1 MDNRETKEFDIIFR
15 LIDRSELGAALRA
28 VRKFVDANPHM
39 IYDEELESIE
49 NDYRLML
56 DYMRRGF
63 NDPHR
68 SAIYNSLTTRL
79 YRFASD
85 MYMTYMT
92 QHAAFF
98 TDALRKSGNKQFND
112 EKIKSELEGFVADA
126 AMLSLEI
133 EPART
138 TKSNELYSRH
148 NDFMQALFCHII
160 VSRQW
165 SDHDSE
171 FFNRLLLSPTIDSID
186 AQLLIS
192 AITLAA
198 MNNMDINKFG
208 VLIHV
213 YLASTDEKI
222 RQRALIGW
230 VFALS
235 SRTRVMPKMKNLV
248 SEALSHDGV
257 ANELA
262 DLQKQ
267 IIFCM
272 NAEQDT
278 DTIRR
283 DIMPELMK
291 NNNLNITRFGINEK
305 EDDPMADI
313 FDPGASERAMEKM
326 EESFQKMM
334 NMQKAGSDIYFG
346 GFSQMK
352 RFPFF
357 YNVANWFYPFY
368 IEHPEISRTAGNLKD
383 TPLLVNILNSGP
395 FCDSDKY
402 SFTLAISSVIS
413 RLPDNMKE
421 MLNSPEVLGQV
432 VSPEDQRQPA
442 YIRRMI
448 LQDMYRFFRLY
459 PQREQ
464 LVNPFDAKH
473 FIFVSDDLFNNTD
486 IQTLVPDLCYFMI
499 KHKNGNAL
507 RNILS
512 KNTDENNPKM
522 LLVRGMYELN
532 FAKQPEKAVEVFE
545 KLKAEDTGNR
555 RVLSLLARSYFE
567 CGKFE
572 DSAACYQTLHDSDP
586 QNKTVALNLCVALS
600 KAKKY
605 SDAINLLYRLD
616 IENPDSSAVKRV
628 LAWTLSGLGKYD
640 QAEKEYSRLT
650 SADDAEN
657 GDWLNAGYCQ
667 WMKGNTAEAVKLF
680 ARFMENRR
688 NTGLNRK
695 YCISEEF
702 ANDKEFLNEHGI
714 SDTDIHLM
722 ADLVDG
728 YAG

>member
-383 TPLLVNILNSGP
+383 TPLLINILNSGP

-432 VSPEDQRQPA
+432 VSPEDQRQSA

-486 IQTLVPDLCYFMI
+486 IQALVPDLCYFMI

-512 KNTDENNPKM
+512 KNTDEDNPKM

-545 KLKAEDTGNR
+545 KLKAEAPGNR

-702 ANDKEFLNEHGI
+702 ANDKDFLNEHGI

>member
-1 MDNRETKEFDIIFR
+1 MDNKHIKEFDIIFR
-15 LIDRSELGAALRA
+15 LIDRRELGNALWA
-28 VRKFVDANPHM
+28 VRKFVDDNPHM
-39 IYDEELESIE
+39 IYDEELENIE

-68 SAIYNSLTTRL
+68 GTIYDNLTARL

-92 QHAAFF
+92 RHSSFFADALKKSDSRRF
-98 TDALRKSGNKQFND
+98 TD
-112 EKIKSELEGFVADA
+112 ETIKAELEEYIADV
-126 AMLSLEI
+126 AMLSLET

-138 TKSNELYSRH
+138 EKSNRLYNRH

-165 SDHDSE
+165 SEHDSD
-171 FFNRLLLSPTIDSID
+171 FFNNLLLSPTVDSID

-192 AITLAA
+192 AITLAT
-198 MNNMDINKFG
+198 MNNMDVNKFS

-213 YLASTDEKI
+213 YLTSTDEKI
-222 RQRALIGW
+222 RQRALVGW

-235 SRTRVMPKMKNLV
+235 SRTRIVPKMKHLV

-257 ANELA
+257 AHELA

-291 NNNLNITRFGINEK
+291 NNNLNITRFGISEK

-368 IEHPEISRTAGNLKD
+368 IEHPEVSRTAGNLKD
-383 TPLLVNILNSGP
+383 TPLLTNILNNGP

-402 SFTLAISSVIS
+402 SFTLAISSIIS

-432 VSPEDQRQPA
+432 VSPEDQQQPA

-473 FIFVSDDLFNNTD
+473 FIFISDDLFDDTD
-486 IQTLVPDLCYFMI
+486 IRVLIPDLCYFMI

-507 RNILS
+507 RNIMS
-512 KNTDENNPKM
+512 KDTCADNPKM

-532 FAKQPEKAVEVFE
+532 FAKKPEKAVELFE
-545 KLKAEDTGNR
+545 KLKTEEPENR

-567 CGKFE
+567 CGRFE
-572 DSAACYQTLHDSDP
+572 DSAACYRILHDNDQ

-616 IENPDSSAVKRV
+616 IEQPDSSAVKRV
-628 LAWTLSGLGKYD
+628 LAWTLLGMEKYD

-667 WMKGNTAEAVKLF
+667 WMKGNTVEAIKLF
-680 ARFMENRR
+680 GKFMKSRR
-688 NTGLNRK
+688 DVSLNKK
-695 YCISEEF
+695 YRISEEF
-702 ANDKEFLNEHGI
+702 ANDKDFLNDHGI
-714 SDTDIHLM
+714 NDTDILLM
-722 ADLVDG
+722 SDLVDG

>member
-1 MDNRETKEFDIIFR
+1 MNNKDINEFDKIFR
-15 LIDRSELGAALRA
+15 LIDGCELGTALRT

-39 IYDEELESIE
+39 MYDEELENIE

-56 DYMRRGF
+56 DYMKRGF
-63 NDPHR
+63 NDPQR
-68 SAIYNSLTTRL
+68 DAIYDNLMSRL

-85 MYMTYMT
+85 MYMIYLTRHT
-92 QHAAFF
+92 AFF
-98 TDALRKSGNKQFND
+98 TDAMRKSAGRQFSN
-112 EKIKSELEGFVADA
+112 EEIKAELEGFVADA
-126 AMLSLEI
+126 AMTSLEI

-138 TKSNELYSRH
+138 EKSNELYRRH

-171 FFNRLLLSPTIDSID
+171 FFNGLLLSPIIDNVD
-186 AQLLIS
+186 AQLIVS
-192 AITLAA
+192 AITLAT
-198 MNNMDINKFG
+198 MNNMDVNKFS
-208 VLIHV
+208 VLIYV
-213 YLASTDEKI
+213 YLTSADEKI
-222 RQRALIGW
+222 RQRALVGW

-235 SRTRVMPKMKNLV
+235 ASSRVMPRMKKLV
-248 SEALSHDGV
+248 AEALERDGV

-283 DIMPELMK
+283 NIMPELMK
-291 NNNLNITRFGINEK
+291 NNNLNITRFGITEK
-305 EDDPMADI
+305 EEDPMADV

-368 IEHPEISRTAGNLKD
+368 IEHPEISHTAGNLKD
-383 TPLLVNILNSGP
+383 TPLLINILNNGP

-402 SFTLAISSVIS
+402 SFTLAVSSVIS

-421 MLNSPEVLGQV
+421 MLNTPEALGQV

-459 PQREQ
+459 PQKGQ
-464 LVNPFDAKH
+464 LVNPFDPKH
-473 FIFVSDDLFNNTD
+473 FIFVTDVLFEASPLQPL
-486 IQTLVPDLCYFMI
+486 IPDLCYFMI

-507 RNILS
+507 KNIMQ
-512 KNTDENNPKM
+512 KNIGGNDPKM

-532 FAKQPEKAVEVFE
+532 FAKQAAKAVQIFE
-545 KLKAEDTGNR
+545 ELRSTEPDNR

-567 CGKFE
+567 CERF
-572 DSAACYQTLHDSDP
+572 DDAAICYETLLDSDQ
-586 QNKTVALNLCVALS
+586 QNTTTALNYCVALS
-600 KAKKY
+600 KAGKY
-605 SDAINLLYRLD
+605 SDAINTLYRLD
-616 IENPDSSAVKRV
+616 IEKPDSMEVKRV
-628 LAWTLSGLGKYD
+628 LAWTLLGLEKYD
-640 QAEKEYSRLT
+640 RAEKEYRRLT

-667 WMKGNTAEAVKLF
+667 WMKGNTPEAVTLF
-680 ARFMENRR
+680 GKFMETRR
-688 NTGLNRK
+688 NTGLNNEYR
-695 YCISEEF
+695 ISNEF
-702 ANDKEFLNEHGI
+702 AKDKDFLNSHGI
-714 SDTDIHLM
+714 SYTDIHLM
-722 ADLVDG
+722 SDLVDG